1 MTAARQMISTAIFT
15 MGLLLVATGA
25 GADVPSRI
33 DELFSSA
40 DGQLQFIQLSNVSP
54 SQLAGLVLTTAHDG
68 ITQTFVFPATSNLP
82 NPPFIDEVLIVSRS
96 LSQRRFDGPDG
107 GATEWDYVVPDG
119 FLPLSGGIISLGSA
133 DRWDY
138 GSIPADGYSALY
150 RSGAIGVYSANSSA
164 HGAVV
169 TLGFGDERFEQE
181 YVNDSADRHFFT
193 SFDAEIAALE
203 SGRIPGWRWLFQG
216 WQGGTGFGGYARR
229 VAVLDHAVCRF
240 YLPPPDDSHF
250 FTASE
255 EECAGLRTRSPYFVL
270 ETDAAFYAGLPDA
283 VTGACAPG
291 LGPLYR
297 LWNPATN
304 DHWFTADTGIRQMAM
319 TQGYVAEG
327 YGDDGVAMCVLRS
340 CFGNAC

>member
-1 MTAARQMISTAIFT
+1 MTSARHLIGMAI
-15 MGLLLVATGA
+15 VATGLLFVATAA
-25 GADVPSRI
+25 GADVPGRI
-33 DELFSSA
+33 EELFSSA
-40 DGQLQFIQLSNVSP
+40 DGRLQFIQVSNVSP
-54 SQLAGLVLTTAHDG
+54 SQLAGLVLATSHDG
-68 ITQTFVFPATSNLP
+68 VTQTFVFPTTSNLP

-96 LSQRRFDGPDG
+96 LSQRPWDGPDG
-107 GATEWDYVVPDG
+107 GAAEWDYVVPDG
-119 FLPLSGGIISLGSA
+119 FLPMSGGSIALGGI

-138 GSIPADGYSALY
+138 GNIPADGYSALY

-164 HGAVV
+164 HGATV
-169 TLGFGDERFEQE
+169 TLGLGDERFERE
-181 YVNDSADRHFFT
+181 YVNDSGDRHFFT

-203 SGRIPGWRWLFQG
+203 SGRIPGWHWLFEEWYG
-216 WQGGTGFGGYARR
+216 ATGFGGYARR

-255 EECAGLRTRSPYFVL
+255 EECAGLRDRFPLFVL
-270 ETDAAFYAGLPDA
+270 ETDSAFYAGLPDP

-297 LWNPATN
+297 LWNPSTN
-304 DHWFTADTGIRQMAM
+304 DHWFTADAEIRQMAM

-327 YGDDGVAMCVLRS
+327 YGDDGVAMCVLLS